1 MYNRTNT
8 NKMKKP
14 LKHVPAF
21 QLFLV
26 NLFATETLCE
36 CANYDI
42 LRNNCLNCILWQGHW
57 DWMENDN
64 F

>member
-36 CANYDI
+36 CAN
-42 LRNNCLNCILWQGHW
+42 
-57 DWMENDN
+57 
-64 F
+64 